1 MKKVSLIAAAAI
13 MATSVLYAQEPPKPT
28 GPEFKFSGEA
38 YAYGL
43 VMSEAH
49 KPKSGEAVNYNYAAY
64 RFRPFMSAK
73 TENVEATIRLEID
86 QFFGSKQGSDG
97 KNSDSSYADVG
108 DDEKGDIEIKAA
120 FLKFNVPTVSG
131 LWAKAGVD
139 AYKTVGGFVLGT
151 EVAGGFIGFKGSMAD
166 ATFGCAKLYENNY
179 ALKNDDRNLGIID
192 VSLKPSENLTL
203 RPAIYAI
210 SVGKNSYYKAGY
222 TEEVWNSTAGDFDTV
237 VHDPVIATF
246 AGQTAYVPSMGIEL
260 KMDAFSFVFAG
271 SYGMCDKDEL
281 DKEYAAYAFD
291 VNPSLK
297 LGSDIKI
304 DAFFTMLSGDD
315 DATDKDAT
323 SFTNFEVMWDGFGRM
338 YLLEYYSKFSNIGKT
353 GSFDARQNAY
363 GYMLAGASV
372 AYKASPFEA
381 KVAVAWAQTAAEQK
395 NDDNFERSLGT
406 EIDAMFAYEVEKNAQ
421 IILECA
427 YLMGGK
433 HYGYAADVKDGVFNG
448 INDTENAYLVALG
461 MAYKW

>member
-1 MKKVSLIAAAAI
+1 
-13 MATSVLYAQEPPKPT
+13 
-28 GPEFKFSGEA
+28 
-38 YAYGL
+38 
-43 VMSEAH
+43 
-49 KPKSGEAVNYNYAAY
+49 
-64 RFRPFMSAK
+64 
-73 TENVEATIRLEID
+73 
-86 QFFGSKQGSDG
+86 
-97 KNSDSSYADVG
+97 
-108 DDEKGDIEIKAA
+108 
-120 FLKFNVPTVSG
+120 
-131 LWAKAGVD
+131 
-139 AYKTVGGFVLGT
+139 
-151 EVAGGFIGFKGSMAD
+151 
-166 ATFGCAKLYENNY
+166 
-179 ALKNDDRNLGIID
+179 
-192 VSLKPSENLTL
+192 
-203 RPAIYAI
+203 
-210 SVGKNSYYKAGY
+210 
-222 TEEVWNSTAGDFDTV
+222 
-237 VHDPVIATF
+237 
-246 AGQTAYVPSMGIEL
+246 
-260 KMDAFSFVFAG
+260 
-271 SYGMCDKDEL
+271 MCDKDEL

-363 GYMLAGASV
+363 GYMLAGGSV

-433 HYGYAADVKDGVFNG
+433 YYAWKAGAATNEA
-448 INDTENAYLVALG
+448 ENAYLVALG